1 MTRISV
7 VIPVYNEQ
15 DSLASLFQEIA
26 EVAVHGDMN
35 IEVIFVDD
43 GSTDQTWAVLRDL
56 SEQHQGLKCIRFR
69 RNFGKAAALSAG
81 FEAADSQI
89 VITMDGDLQDD
100 PSEIPRLLQ
109 ALESNDLDVVS
120 GWKKERK
127 DPWNKRFPSK
137 IFNGVVS
144 WLSGVHLHDHNC
156 GLKCYRREVFKEV
169 QLYGERHRFIPVLA
183 ASRGF
188 AVGEMI
194 VNHRPRQHGH
204 SKYNWRRL
212 PKGLLDLMTIS
223 FLTGF
228 KNRPQHLIGSIGL
241 TSFLFG
247 ALGMV
252 LMAIYWILRMV
263 WFPDWTPLHQRPIV
277 LYSLGALLLGA
288 QLLCMGF
295 LAELMIANSLQKTGE
310 RPYSVKDELGFPE
323 KSKPD
328 IAESRQVD

>member
-26 EVAVHGDMN
+26 EVAVRAVMD
-35 IEVIFVDD
+35 IEVVFVDD
-43 GSTDQTWAVLRDL
+43 GSTDQTWEVMRELT
-56 SEQHQGLKCIRFR
+56 QHHQGVKCIRFR

-81 FEAADSQI
+81 FEAATSEI

-100 PSEIPRLLQ
+100 PAEIPQLLKS
-109 ALESNDLDVVS
+109 LESNDLDVVS
-120 GWKKERK
+120 GWKKDRK

-156 GLKCYRREVFKEV
+156 GLKCYRREVFDEV

-188 AVGEMI
+188 SVGEMV

-241 TSFLFG
+241 TSFLLG

-252 LMAIYWILRMV
+252 LMALYWILRMCF
-263 WFPDWTPLHQRPIV
+263 FPDWTPLHQRPIV

-295 LAELMIANSLQKTGE
+295 LAELMIANSLQKMGE
-310 RPYSVKDELGFPE
+310 RPYSVKDELGFSGDIDPSNA
-323 KSKPD
+323 KAKPRD
-328 IAESRQVD
+328 